1 MAFELN
7 KILYCNSL
15 KMMKTAMIMMYVVK
29 AGRGRVAE
37 WEKYPTL
44 VGEVQNTFG
53 WAGRREYILASCAS
67 HPDPMGL
74 DVTDDKPIINVCS
87 ATIHS
92 SA

>member
-1 MAFELN
+1 
-7 KILYCNSL
+7 
-15 KMMKTAMIMMYVVK
+15 MMYVVK

-37 WEKYPTL
+37 WEKNPTL
-44 VGEVQNTFG
+44 VPEVQNTFG
-53 WAGRREYILASCAS
+53 WAGRREYIHASCAS

-74 DVTDDKPIINVCS
+74 AVTDDKPITNVCS